1 VQPAVRTAAA
11 AGANAGI
18 AAGPGIAAATGGPVA
33 GAPGDGAA
41 VANPWGLDAV
51 EFVIS
56 PNLGEPFK
64 RLRSIASGGELSRVM
79 LAIKGVLAASD
90 RMSTL
95 IFDEVDAGIGGEVAL
110 SVGERLARLAASKQV
125 LCVTHLATI
134 AARADNHLRIDKE
147 TSGGRTVTRV
157 ERVAGASRREE
168 IARMLAGDRTGEL
181 SLQHAQELLD
191 RLGAPTAKPTGPNGH
206 GRPEVG
212 TDTAYAVPGDGG
224 GPTIARGAA
233 GSKDG

>member
-1 VQPAVRTAAA
+1 VRAVAA
-11 AGANAGI
+11 AGAG
-18 AAGPGIAAATGGPVA
+18 AAAAAAPVPNGAGSAAVPSPGVA
-33 GAPGDGAA
+33 GDGTA

-110 SVGERLARLAASKQV
+110 SVGQRLARLAASKQV

-134 AARADNHLRIDKE
+134 AARADNHLRIDKAA
-147 TSGGRTVTRV
+147 SGGRTVTRI
-157 ERVAGASRREE
+157 ERVTGASRREE

-191 RLGAPTAKPTGPNGH
+191 RLGAPA
-206 GRPEVG
+206 PE
-212 TDTAYAVPGDGG
+212 
-224 GPTIARGAA
+224 AA
-233 GSKDG
+233 EGKDGRR

>member
-1 VQPAVRTAAA
+1 MLGAGIEAELRLLGMPKVSFRVAVQPAARTTPGPAAAAA
-11 AGANAGI
+11 AGANARA
-18 AAGPGIAAATGGPVA
+18 AAGPGTAAAAGSPAA

-134 AARADNHLRIDKE
+134 AARADNHLRIDKA

-157 ERVAGASRREE
+157 DRVAGASRREE

-191 RLGAPTAKPTGPNGH
+191 RLGAPNA
-206 GRPEVG
+206 G
-212 TDTAYAVPGDGG
+212 T
-224 GPTIARGAA
+224 A
-233 GSKDG
+233 GSKDGR